1 MITLPSRVV
10 APLSRRR
17 TQLKEK
23 GKSRP
28 HKKIAPRLPAGAG
41 ALDALPKCK
50 DYMASASNPKRK
62 QTAITEYCKAVRGTV
77 FVSRRLR
84 HLPLLRT
91 LAT

>member
-41 ALDALPKCK
+41 ALDALPKGK

-62 QTAITEYCKAVRGTV
+62 QTAITEYCKAVRG
-77 FVSRRLR
+77 
-84 HLPLLRT
+84 
-91 LAT
+91 ATETFKDGHRATSTSESSK